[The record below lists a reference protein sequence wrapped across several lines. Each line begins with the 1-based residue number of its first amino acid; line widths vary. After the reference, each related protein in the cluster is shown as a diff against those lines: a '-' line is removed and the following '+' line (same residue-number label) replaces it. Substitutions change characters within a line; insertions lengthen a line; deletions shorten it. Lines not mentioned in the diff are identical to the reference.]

1 VPHSALAA
9 PGAGARRTGVGD
21 GAATTRARGGLRG
34 VDFGIAG
41 IMFPLILFAALA
53 AAQPPGS
60 FFNLTTFGLQLPL
73 SNGKGGVTQI
83 LQPALNS
90 YSSAYFYT
98 DPKDQS
104 MAFWC
109 PENGA
114 TTSGSSFPRSELR
127 EEIDFDLS
135 AGRHVINATVAVAAA
150 NSTTASVTIGQA
162 HVDGISG
169 HCSIFVELMWTSGTV
184 IAHLRDKA
192 CNNVNRAVGKYA
204 LGEWISYAI
213 IVDGNT
219 AQILTDK
226 DDTMTPYAYTWLKES
241 TQGASPLC
249 PRRGGVASAFHSLT
263 PTTGTTTSA
272 VYFKAGNYLQSTGS
286 SGSRGSIVKIKALST
301 SHAG

>member
-1 VPHSALAA
+1 VACFFFLCA
-9 PGAGARRTGVGD
+9 PGRVARRPTEPVRRRRRRPRPAVFQVNLKFNLKGHWHAD
-21 GAATTRARGGLRG
+21 LAR
-34 VDFGIAG
+34 
-41 IMFPLILFAALA
+41 IMVFPFFLFAALRGA

-60 FFNLTTFGLQLPL
+60 LFNLTTFGLQLPL

-90 YSSAYFYT
+90 YRSAYFYT

-104 MAFWC
+104 MVFWC

-135 AGRHVINATVAVAAA
+135 GRHVINATVAVAAA

-169 HCSIFVELMWTSGTV
+169 HCSIFVELMWTSGAV

-192 CNNVNRAVGKYA
+192 CNNVIRAVGKYA

-213 IVDGNT
+213 VVDGNT

-241 TQGASPLC
+241 TQGASTVPAAG
-249 PRRGGVASAFHSLT
+249 RRC
-263 PTTGTTTSA
+263 
-272 VYFKAGNYLQSTGS
+272 
-286 SGSRGSIVKIKALST
+286 
-301 SHAG
+301 